1 MKPTEKTNAQ
11 PPREGW
17 ISPYIEIDMDPP
29 GVFQAGQ
36 IAKVEVL
43 DELLGAFFDHWHHI
57 SNEKRA
63 QGPLFRVYRGL
74 Y

>member
-1 MKPTEKTNAQ
+1 
-11 PPREGW
+11 
-17 ISPYIEIDMDPP
+17 MDPP